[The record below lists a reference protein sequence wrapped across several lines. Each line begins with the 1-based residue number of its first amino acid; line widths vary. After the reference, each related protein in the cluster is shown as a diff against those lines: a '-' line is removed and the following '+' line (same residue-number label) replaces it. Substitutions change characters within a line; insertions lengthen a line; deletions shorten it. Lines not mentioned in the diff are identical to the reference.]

1 MGKNNLNIIKLIII
15 ISKIQRNILAL
26 MEKYMENKDNSEINI
41 EKSEI
46 GEEMN
51 NNENWEENQNGNNIE
66 NIEENLN
73 NNEYNE
79 NKI

>member
-1 MGKNNLNIIKLIII
+1 
-15 ISKIQRNILAL
+15 
-26 MEKYMENKDNSEINI
+26 MENKDNSEINI